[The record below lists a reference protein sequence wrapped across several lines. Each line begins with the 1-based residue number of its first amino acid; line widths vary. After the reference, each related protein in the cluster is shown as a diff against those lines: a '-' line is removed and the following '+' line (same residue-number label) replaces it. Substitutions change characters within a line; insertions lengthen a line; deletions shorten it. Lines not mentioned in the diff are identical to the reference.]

1 MEFTIFLWTTFAVFI
16 TLATFSFLY
25 KDNPFY
31 KFAEHLVV
39 GVSAGYFVIIL
50 WHNGLVPNLFERLQ
64 DGDWYML
71 WLNSSKPWYL
81 IPAILGLLMWTRF
94 SKKYSWV
101 SRWPMALYIGIS
113 AGVAIPV
120 EMSARVNKQ
129 LYAMMSPIDWT
140 NFFGHGSFDLLD
152 TTSGL
157 AQVIIFVG
165 SLCALVYFYFSKE
178 HKGIL
183 GGAAK
188 FGIWI
193 LMIGFGAS
201 FGFTVMA
208 RISLFINRMQDVK
221 DWGVVAFDAALT
233 PNPNYGSGFQIVF
246 WLLILFVTGY
256 IVKEIVTHLK
266 SRTSQ

>member
-1 MEFTIFLWTTFAVFI
+1 MDIGTFLWMTFGVFV
-16 TLATFSFLY
+16 TLAIFSFLY

-64 DGDWYML
+64 DGDWYLL

-81 IPAILGLLMWTRF
+81 IPAILGMLMWTRF
-94 SKKYSWV
+94 SKQWSWV

-113 AGVAIPV
+113 TGVAIPV

-129 LYAMMSPIDWT
+129 LYATMTKIKWDD
-140 NFFGHGSFDLLD
+140 FFGIGSFDLLD
-152 TTSGL
+152 TASGL
-157 AQVIIFVG
+157 AQLLIFVG
-165 SLCALVYFYFSKE
+165 TISALVYFFFSKE
-178 HKGIL
+178 HKGIF
-183 GGAAK
+183 GATAT

-208 RISLFINRMQDVK
+208 RISLFINRMQDVG
-221 DWGVVAFDAALT
+221 DWGKAAFNVVEPANANYSSMFQVAFWALT
-233 PNPNYGSGFQIVF
+233 
-246 WLLILFVTGY
+246 LFVLGY
-256 IVKEIVTHLK
+256 IIYEIVKHLK
-266 SRTSQ
+266 SKSA